1 MCESEVTINAKEW
14 NYNYEIAILYGW
26 VIELIVVGQERC
38 ELLGFNYAS
47 SVIKFVEKCF
57 AMADE
62 GPFVLQ
68 WNYVCFSLHV

>member
-26 VIELIVVGQERC
+26 VIELIVVGC
-38 ELLGFNYAS
+38 ELLGFSYAS

-57 AMADE
+57 AMVDE
-62 GPFVLQ
+62 GPFVLH
-68 WNYVCFSLHV
+68 WNYVCFSVHV